1 MSVDATQV
9 KVVRVQRSE
18 APETGARFDL
28 VIVGAGFA
36 GMYMLH
42 TARRL
47 GFTARVFE
55 AGDGVG
61 GTWYWNR
68 YPGARCDV
76 ESMEYSYQFDDR
88 LQQEWHWSER
98 FAPQPEILAYANH
111 VADRYGLRQDMRFQ
125 TRVTEAVFDEASSEW
140 AVRTDRGDAVRGRFM
155 VMATGCLSSTNLPA
169 FPGRDSFRGRSFHTG
184 QWPHEPVD
192 FTGRRVAVI
201 GTGSSAIQSIPI
213 IARQAKSLT
222 VFQRTA
228 NYSIPARNAPLDA
241 DYESRIKS
249 DYAAFRE
256 RNSRMP
262 GAFGSSLPRNDQS
275 VFSVSEAERQAEFE
289 RRWKTGGLVFTGAY
303 GDLLLDAEANEIG
316 AEFLRAR
323 IRETVK
329 DPKVAELLSP
339 TQVMGCKRMCV
350 DTEYFQTYNQPHVR
364 LVDIRSTGIEAIT
377 PTGVRAAGEDF
388 EVDDIVYATGFD
400 AMTGS
405 ILKVDIRGRQG
416 LSLKEAWAAG
426 PRTYLGLNVHGF
438 PNLFTISG
446 PGSPSVLTNM
456 IVSIEQHVNWI
467 SQCMAWM
474 RDNKRKTIEASE
486 QAQDAWVEHV
496 NKVAGGTLYPHCNSW
511 YLGANVPGKT
521 RVFMPLLGFP
531 PYVEKCNQVVARG
544 YEGFDTTQAA

>member
-1 MSVDATQV
+1 MSIDATQV
-9 KVVRVQRSE
+9 PVARTQRTE
-18 APETGARFDL
+18 PPETDAQFDL

-47 GFTARVFE
+47 GFSARVYE
-55 AGDGVG
+55 TGDGVG

-76 ESMEYSYQFDDR
+76 ESMEYSYQFDDD
-88 LQQEWHWSER
+88 LQQQWRWSER

-111 VADRYGLRQDMRFQ
+111 VADRYGLRQDIRFQ
-125 TRVTEAVFDEASSEW
+125 TRVSEAAFDEAASVW
-140 AVRTDRGDAVRGRFM
+140 RVRTDRGDAVQARFLI
-155 VMATGCLSSTNLPA
+155 MATGCLSSTNLPQ
-169 FPGRDSFRGRSFHTG
+169 FEGRDTFRGRSFHTG
-184 QWPHEPVD
+184 QWPHEPID

-213 IARQAKSLT
+213 IARQASALT

-228 NYSIPARNAPLDA
+228 NYSIPARNAALDPA
-241 DYESRIKS
+241 YEARIKAE
-249 DYAAFRE
+249 YAAFRE

-262 GAFGSSLPRNDQS
+262 GGFGSSLPRNDQS
-275 VFSVSEAERQAEFE
+275 VFSASEAERRAEFD
-289 RRWKTGGLVFTGAY
+289 RRWQTGGLVFTGAY
-303 GDLLLDAEANEIG
+303 GDLLLNDQANQIG
-316 AEFLRAR
+316 AEYLRAR

-329 DPKVAELLSP
+329 DPKVAELLCP

-350 DTEYFQTYNQPHVR
+350 DTDYFQTYNQPHVR
-364 LVDIRSTGIEAIT
+364 LVDIRATGIEAIT
-377 PTGVRAAGEDF
+377 PTGVRAAGEHVV
-388 EVDDIVYATGFD
+388 VDDIVYATGFD

-405 ILKVDIRGRQG
+405 LLKVDIKGRGG
-416 LSLKEAWAAG
+416 LALREAWSAG

-467 SQCMAWM
+467 GQCIDWM
-474 RDNKRKTIEASE
+474 RTHGQRTIEARA
-486 QAQDAWVEHV
+486 QAQADWVDHV
-496 NKVAGGTLYPHCNSW
+496 NRIAGGTLYPHCNSW
-511 YLGANVPGKT
+511 YLGANVPGKS
-521 RVFMPLLGFP
+521 RVFMPLIGFP
-531 PYVEKCNQVVARG
+531 PYVEKCNQVAAEG
-544 YEGFDTTQAA
+544 YAGFELSEAV